1 MEFEKVEKRHILKG
15 IKDFEEK
22 GLPNGFGPSSTYD
35 LFYEDKKYP
44 PKAVM
49 VYANYHATGRK
60 IERYFKGGIGTDCF
74 LAFEHNGFEV
84 IPKGQEIES
93 DIVKKEFAK
102 WLLKNAT
109 INYQPYYGKTID
121 SITEKLNEINHF
133 FDKDLFLVNK
143 NTYKEMI
150 SYIKF
155 KNDKEERLKNKVF
168 YDYDRKHG
176 KGRPIAILGKENYS
190 KFLNTYF
197 SENTNTNMSLEKT
210 LEPYIVKYKEL
221 VTSSEDYD
229 EIYKWVAIQ
238 NFQNNWNLDADDI
251 VSMLDASFP
260 GSQNLWAGS
269 HFLPINMLKEFTRV
283 DKTKVV
289 KALNSLFDE
298 DVDLVQRI
306 PNYVSIMDNMLVE
319 YNRKSGRDDK
329 SHYQDARAISLL
341 LGFKYPSIHSLFKH
355 GVLKKFCQEFD
366 LKAPKTGQIANQIL
380 TNNNINQQVKS
391 ILIKDQ
397 ELLELHKNRLTP
409 ESYREDDDNI
419 LTQDFIYSI
428 FAYETKK
435 PKYWL
440 YAPGKNAQEW
450 DNFYSKGIMALG
462 WAGLGDLSK
471 YKSKDDVVKT
481 LQDLYKTDGSKKND
495 ATTTFNF
502 MSEMNIGDIVFVK
515 KGTSKLLGYG
525 IVESEY
531 MFKPNES
538 RFKNVRKMQWV
549 KKGIWNSGHNLA
561 IKTLTDISNYPS
573 PDSNHNSYHERLM
586 AIINENQISNQ
597 KMQTMSYPINSI
609 LYGPPGTGKTFN
621 TVNRALEIC
630 GESIDGLDRKEIKEL
645 YDLKVSEGQIIFT
658 TFHQSMSYED
668 FIEGIKPIEPEKEGD
683 PVIYKVI
690 EGIFKKACIEASFN
704 FALDNNDTDTDK
716 VLDFSLAYDNFI
728 QKLEERLASETEV
741 ELEIK
746 NGGKVY
752 VDSISPQGNIQ
763 IKHLEGLRTYTVSKT
778 RLSKLQKAITNLDEI
793 SNINNSFRAIIGGS
807 NSTAYWSVL
816 NAIQKENHFDNSLNN
831 LERKYSPEEKRE
843 AVKELD
849 KNIYKGNTG
858 KPIVLIIDEI
868 NRGNVSAIFGELI
881 TLIEKDKRLGADEAL
896 MAQLPYSKETFGV
909 PPNLYII
916 GTMNTADRSVE
927 ALDSALRRRFSFT
940 EMPPKPK
947 LIKEVGSTDNGIVE
961 DINLVKILK
970 TINNR
975 IEKLLDRDH
984 TIGHSYFL
992 KVKNLKQLKAVFANK
1007 VIPLLQEYFFGDY
1020 GKIGLVLGS
1029 GFVKSIQ
1036 DNNED
1041 GFFASFEDYDLGTL
1055 LERKVYR
1062 LKDATEMNNEEFK
1075 KALLKLIG

>member
-1 MEFEKVEKRHILKG
+1 MKFEKVEKTHILQG
-15 IKDFEEK
+15 IKDFKEK
-22 GLPNGFGPSSTYD
+22 GLPIGFGPSSTYD
-35 LFYEDKKYP
+35 LVFEGKRYP

-49 VYANYHATGRK
+49 VYANHHATGRK

-74 LAFEHNGFEV
+74 LAFEQNGFDV
-84 IPKGQEIES
+84 IPKRQEIES
-93 DIVKKEFAK
+93 EIVKKEFAK
-102 WLLKNAT
+102 WLLEFAPS
-109 INYQPYYGKTID
+109 NYQPFYGKTIN
-121 SITEKLNEINHF
+121 SVITKLNEINAF
-133 FDKDLFLVNK
+133 FDKDLFAVNI
-143 NTYKEMI
+143 NNYKEMI
-150 SYIKF
+150 SHISFINSKAQ
-155 KNDKEERLKNKVF
+155 RLKRQDF
-168 YDYDRKHG
+168 YSYDKKHSNG
-176 KGRPIAILGKENYS
+176 IPIAILGKKNYYEFLYHFFNRTNYWVFQSNSAKDNFSEALVLNKYLNFNIKNHIDEVKIGDKVIIWITGENARCYALAEVITLPS
-190 KFLNTYF
+190 TTEGTTNLETNQKPNRKIFKVKIKITHFFKENPITKDFINGEPDLKGLKVGIQGTNFTATKEQYDYFLNHIDAEQPLDAILASYDSANLKTYF
-197 SENTNTNMSLEKT
+197 
-210 LEPYIVKYKEL
+210 
-221 VTSSEDYD
+221 
-229 EIYKWVAIQ
+229 
-238 NFQNNWNLDADDI
+238 NF
-251 VSMLDASFP
+251 
-260 GSQNLWAGS
+260 
-269 HFLPINMLKEFTRV
+269 
-283 DKTKVV
+283 
-289 KALNSLFDE
+289 
-298 DVDLVQRI
+298 
-306 PNYVSIMDNMLVE
+306 
-319 YNRKSGRDDK
+319 
-329 SHYQDARAISLL
+329 
-341 LGFKYPSIHSLFKH
+341 LFKI
-355 GVLKKFCQEFD
+355 LDYFD
-366 LKAPKTGQIANQIL
+366 LKPGNPKLHYSTKRNRISFTIGQRFSWVLYKKNNQGKFLVLSKNKIKENSIQFSGNKPYPYYTHINNCEFSKSELESIFSGFEQELQRGTRSSYRAL
-380 TNNNINQQVKS
+380 TNV
-391 ILIKDQ
+391 
-397 ELLELHKNRLTP
+397 ELEEAVFDPVFRASFSTF
-409 ESYREDDDNI
+409 S
-419 LTQDFIYSI
+419 
-428 FAYETKK
+428 TKK
-435 PKYWL
+435 RTMTPL
-440 YAPGKNAQEW
+440 
-450 DNFYSKGIMALG
+450 
-462 WAGLGDLSK
+462 
-471 YKSKDDVVKT
+471 
-481 LQDLYKTDGSKKND
+481 
-495 ATTTFNF
+495 
-502 MSEMNIGDIVFVK
+502 NI
-515 KGTSKLLGYG
+515 
-525 IVESEY
+525 
-531 MFKPNES
+531 
-538 RFKNVRKMQWV
+538 
-549 KKGIWNSGHNLA
+549 
-561 IKTLTDISNYPS
+561 
-573 PDSNHNSYHERLM
+573 
-586 AIINENQISNQ
+586 
-597 KMQTMSYPINSI
+597 I

-645 YDLKVSEGQIIFT
+645 YDLKVAEGQIIFT

-704 FALDNNDTDTDK
+704 FAIDNNDTDTDK

-752 VDSISPQGNIQ
+752 VDSISQQGNIQ

-793 SNINNSFRAIIGGS
+793 SNINDSFRAIIGGS

-816 NAIQKENHFDNSLNN
+816 NAIQKENHFENN
-831 LERKYSPEEKRE
+831 LNSTERKYSQEEKRE

-947 LIKEVGSTDNGIVE
+947 LIKEVGSADNGVVE
-961 DINLVKILK
+961 DVNLVKILK

-984 TIGHSYFL
+984 AIGHSYFL

-1029 GFVKSIQ
+1029 DFVKSIQ

-1062 LKDATEMNNEEFK
+1062 IKDATEMNNEDFK

>member
-1 MEFEKVEKRHILKG
+1 MLFNQVTKEHILLG
-15 IKDFEEK
+15 IKDYQNK

-35 LFYEDKKYP
+35 LVYQGKRYP

-49 VYANYHATGRK
+49 VYANYHAIGRK

-74 LAFEHNGFEV
+74 LAFEQNGFDV
-84 IPKGQEIES
+84 IPKNQEIES
-93 DIVKKEFAK
+93 EIVKKEFAK

-109 INYQPYYGKTID
+109 INYQPYYGKTVD
-121 SITEKLNEINHF
+121 SVIEKLNEINDF
-133 FDKDLFLVNK
+133 FDKDLFSVNK
-143 NTYKEMI
+143 DNFKEMI
-150 SYIKF
+150 SYISFINSK
-155 KNDKEERLKNKVF
+155 KERIKRKEF
-168 YDYDRKHG
+168 YDYDKKHSRG
-176 KGRPIAILGKENYS
+176 IPIAVLGKENYS

-197 SENTNTNMSLEKT
+197 SENTNMSLEKA
-210 LEPYIVKYKEL
+210 LQPYLVKYKTL
-221 VTSSEDYD
+221 VKSSEDYD
-229 EIYKWVAIQ
+229 EIYKWEAIQ
-238 NFQNNWNLDADDI
+238 NFQNHWNLDADDI

-269 HFLPINMLKEFTRV
+269 HFLPINMLKEFTRIN
-283 DKTKVV
+283 KTKVV
-289 KALNSLFDE
+289 EALKNLFNE
-298 DVDLVQRI
+298 NVELEARI
-306 PNYVSIMDNMLVE
+306 PEYISIMDSLLID
-319 YNRKSGRDDK
+319 YNKSSGRDDK

-341 LGFKYPSIHSLFKH
+341 LGFKYPAIHSLFKH
-355 GVLKKFCQEFD
+355 GVLKTFCQQFD
-366 LKAPKTGQIANQIL
+366 LTAPKTGQVAIQIL
-380 TNNNINQQVKS
+380 TNNSINQQVKS
-391 ILIKDQ
+391 ILIKHQ
-397 ELLELHKNRLTP
+397 ELIELHKNRLTP
-409 ESYREDDDNI
+409 ESYREDDNNI

-428 FAYETKK
+428 FAYDTKE

-440 YAPGKNAQEW
+440 YSPGKNAYEW
-450 DNFYSKGIMALG
+450 DHFYSKGMMALG
-462 WAGLGDLSK
+462 WGELGDLTNYQSK
-471 YKSKDDVVKT
+471 EDVVKA
-481 LQDLYKTDGSKKND
+481 LQDLYDTDSSKKND
-495 ATTTFNF
+495 ATATFNF
-502 MSEMNIGDIVFVK
+502 MSEMNIGDVVFVK
-515 KGTSKLLGYG
+515 KGNSKLLGYG
-525 IVESEY
+525 IIASDYEFDFNAQE
-531 MFKPNES
+531 FKH
-538 RFKNVRKMQWV
+538 VRKVNWK
-549 KKGIWNSGHNLA
+549 KKGIWNAGHNLA

-573 PDSNHNSYHERLM
+573 PDSNHSTYHERLM
-586 AIINENQISNQ
+586 AIINDNQISTS
-597 KMQTMSYPINSI
+597 KTQTMSYPINSI

-645 YDLKVSEGQIIFT
+645 YDLKVAEGQIIFT

-752 VDSISPQGNIQ
+752 VDSISQQGNIQ

-793 SNINNSFRAIIGGS
+793 SNINDSFRAIIGGS

-816 NAIQKENHFDNSLNN
+816 NAIQKENHFDNILNN
-831 LERKYSPEEKRE
+831 TERKYSPEEKRE

-947 LIKEVGSTDNGIVE
+947 FIKEVGSANNGIVE
-961 DINLVKILK
+961 DINLVKVLK

-984 TIGHSYFL
+984 AIGHSYFL

-1036 DNNED
+1036 DDNED

-1055 LERKVYR
+1055 LERKMYR
-1062 LKDATEMNNEEFK
+1062 IKDATEMNNEDFK